1 MNTEITFITN
11 ETENTLRDRFRILI
25 KEIRLFDVLVGFFFT
40 SGFYAIYR
48 SLEKTEHIRIL
59 VGIGTAQRDRGPDL
73 LIYRASTEEL

>member
-1 MNTEITFITN
+1 LNTDTTFITN

-25 KEIRLFDVLVGFFFT
+25 KDTRLFDVLVGFFFT

-59 VGIGTAQRDRGPDL
+59 VGIGPAKRP
-73 LIYRASTEEL
+73 LI